1 MKKNDTGGLSMAE
14 HILVGLSSAPSNA
27 RIIRTAATMAE
38 AFGGTFTALFVRTPN
53 YEAMSE
59 ENKERLR
66 QNTALAQELGATIE
80 TVFGDDVS
88 YQIAEYARLSG
99 VTKIVVGRSAVSKR
113 KLFGKPTLTEKLT
126 QIAPNIDI
134 HIIPDASTDP
144 AYRQKK
150 ARKRVNLR
158 TTFRDWG
165 ISVGILALASGL
177 AFLFSKVGFSEAN
190 IIAIYLL
197 AVLLTA
203 MITSTRSSYVLSAIG
218 SVLVFNFFFTYP
230 QLSLRVYAD
239 GAPLT
244 FLIMLIASLTV
255 GTMTDRMKGQ
265 TKQSTQA
272 AYRTNLLLETNQ
284 LLQKAQSD
292 GEVLQACRTQVSKLL
307 GRTASVLPG
316 VVASTNKD
324 TQRYPIK
331 VQDRVYGTVIIEG
344 AEPLEAFE
352 NSVLLSILGECAL
365 TLENSRNTKEKETA
379 KLQAENEKL
388 RANLLRS
395 ISHDLRTPLT
405 SISGNA
411 GMLLS
416 DLEKLDNDT
425 IRQMCGDIYD
435 DSAWLTNLV
444 ENLLAVT
451 KIEEGRMRLQKQ
463 PHLVE
468 EIVTEALL
476 HISRKQTEHTVTVH
490 HENELLLAR
499 CDARLIIQVII
510 NLVDNAI
517 KYTPAGSHIT
527 ITTKQN
533 EQHTEISVADNGAGI
548 PDSEKEKV
556 FQMFYS
562 GSNPIADCR
571 RSLGLGLSLCKS
583 IITAHGGEISV
594 TDNAPAGT
602 IFTFTI
608 PSGEVEV
615 HE

>member
-1 MKKNDTGGLSMAE
+1 MAE

-27 RIIRTAATMAE
+27 RIIRTAATMAN

-113 KLFGKPTLTEKLT
+113 RLFGKPTLTEKLT

-150 ARKRVNLR
+150 VRRRVNLR
-158 TTFRDWG
+158 TTLRDWG
-165 ISVGILALASGL
+165 ISVGILTLASGL
-177 AFLFSKVGFSEAN
+177 GYLFSKVGFSEAN

-203 MITSTRSSYVLSAIG
+203 MVTSTRSSYVLSAIG

-284 LLQKAQSD
+284 LLQKAQTD
-292 GEVLQACRTQVSKLL
+292 EEVLQACRTQVSKLL
-307 GRTASVLPG
+307 DRTASVLPG
-316 VVASTNKD
+316 VVASPNQD

-331 VQDRVYGTVIIEG
+331 VQDRIYGTVMIGG

-365 TLENSRNTKEKETA
+365 TLENSRNTKEKEAA

-468 EIVTEALL
+468 EIVTEALQ
-476 HISRKQTEHTVTVH
+476 HISRKQVEHIITVH

-499 CDARLIIQVII
+499 CDARLIIQIMI

-548 PDSEKEKV
+548 PDGEKEKV
-556 FQMFYS
+556 FRMFYS

-583 IITAHGGEISV
+583 IITAHGGDITVS
-594 TDNAPAGT
+594 DNVPTGT
-602 IFTFTI
+602 VFTFTI
-608 PSGEVEV
+608 PSGEVDV

>member
-1 MKKNDTGGLSMAE
+1 MT
-14 HILVGLSSAPSNA
+14 
-27 RIIRTAATMAE
+27 
-38 AFGGTFTALFVRTPN
+38 
-53 YEAMSE
+53 
-59 ENKERLR
+59 
-66 QNTALAQELGATIE
+66 
-80 TVFGDDVS
+80 
-88 YQIAEYARLSG
+88 
-99 VTKIVVGRSAVSKR
+99 
-113 KLFGKPTLTEKLT
+113 
-126 QIAPNIDI
+126 
-134 HIIPDASTDP
+134 
-144 AYRQKK
+144 
-150 ARKRVNLR
+150 
-158 TTFRDWG
+158 
-165 ISVGILALASGL
+165 LASGL

-203 MITSTRSSYVLSAIG
+203 MVTSTRSSYVLSAIG

-230 QLSLRVYAD
+230 QFSLRVYAD

-284 LLQKAQSD
+284 LLQKAQTD
-292 GEVLQACRTQVSKLL
+292 EEVLQACRTQVSKLL

-316 VVASTNKD
+316 VVASSNKVS
-324 TQRYPIK
+324 QRYPIK
-331 VQDRVYGTVIIEG
+331 VQDRVYGTVMIEG
-344 AEPLEAFE
+344 TEPLEAFE

-365 TLENSRNTKEKETA
+365 TLENSRNAKEKEAA

-416 DLEKLDNDT
+416 DLEKLDSDT
-425 IRQMCGDIYD
+425 VRQMCGDIYD

-468 EIVTEALL
+468 EIVTEALQ

-517 KYTPAGSHIT
+517 KYTQAGSHIT

-533 EQHTEISVADNGAGI
+533 EQHTEISVADNGVGI
-548 PDSEKEKV
+548 PDNEKEKV

-583 IITAHGGEISV
+583 VITAHGGEITVS
-594 TDNAPAGT
+594 DNVPTGT
-602 IFTFTI
+602 VFTFTI

>member
-1 MKKNDTGGLSMAE
+1 MAE

-27 RIIRTAATMAE
+27 RIIRTAATMSK
-38 AFGGTFTALFVRTPN
+38 AFGGSFTALFVRTPN
-53 YEAMSE
+53 YDAMS
-59 ENKERLR
+59 NADKERLR
-66 QNTALAQELGATIE
+66 QNTVLAQELGATIE

-113 KLFGKPTLTEKLT
+113 RLFGKPTLTEKLT

-134 HIIPDASTDP
+134 HIIPDANADAS
-144 AYRQKK
+144 YRQKK
-150 ARKRVNLR
+150 AHKRMDLR
-158 TTFRDWG
+158 TTLRDWG
-165 ISVGILALASGL
+165 VSVGILILASGL
-177 AFLFSKVGFSEAN
+177 AYLFSKVGFSEAN

-203 MITSTRSSYVLSAIG
+203 MVTSTRSSYVLSAIG
-218 SVLVFNFFFTYP
+218 SVLVFNFFFTTP

-255 GTMTDRMKGQ
+255 GTMTDRLKGQ
-265 TKQSTQA
+265 TRQSAQA

-284 LLQKAQSD
+284 LLQKAGCD
-292 GEVLQACRTQVSKLL
+292 EEILQAAKTQISKLL
-307 GRTASVLPG
+307 GREASVLPG
-316 VVASTNKD
+316 VVAGSDQD
-324 TQRYPIK
+324 TQHCLIK

-365 TLENSRNTKEKETA
+365 ALENSRNAKEKEEA
-379 KLQAENEKL
+379 KLQAENEQL

-405 SISGNA
+405 AISGNA
-411 GMLLS
+411 SILLS
-416 DLEKLDNDT
+416 NMKKLDECT
-425 IRQMCGDIYD
+425 VRQMCGDIYD
-435 DSAWLTNLV
+435 DAAWLTNLV

-451 KIEEGRMRLQKQ
+451 KIEEGRMELHMQ
-463 PHLVE
+463 PHLAE
-468 EIVTEALL
+468 EIVSEALK
-476 HISRKQTEHTVTVH
+476 HISRKQAEHTVTVH
-490 HENELLLAR
+490 HKNELLLVK

-527 ITTKQN
+527 ITTQSSGN
-533 EQHTEISVADNGAGI
+533 DAEISVADNGAGI

-556 FQMFYS
+556 FRMFYS

-583 IITAHGGEISV
+583 IVSAHGGKISV
-594 TDNAPAGT
+594 FDNRPTGT
-602 IFTFTI
+602 VITFTI

>member
-1 MKKNDTGGLSMAE
+1 MAE

-27 RIIRTAATMAE
+27 RIIRTAATMAK

-66 QNTALAQELGATIE
+66 QNTSLAQELGATIE
-80 TVFGDDVS
+80 TIFGDDVS

-113 KLFGKPTLTEKLT
+113 RLFGKPTLTEKLT

-150 ARKRVNLR
+150 VRKRVDLR
-158 TTFRDWG
+158 TALRDWG
-165 ISVGILALASGL
+165 ISAGILALASGL

-203 MITSTRSSYVLSAIG
+203 MATSTRSSYVLSAIG

-230 QLSLRVYAD
+230 HLSLRVYAD

-255 GTMTDRMKGQ
+255 GTMTDRLKGQ

-284 LLQKAQSD
+284 LLQKAQTD
-292 GEVLQACRTQVSKLL
+292 EAVLQACRTQVSKLL
-307 GRTASVLPG
+307 GRTASVQPG
-316 VVASTNKD
+316 VIASTN
-324 TQRYPIK
+324 QNARRYPIK
-331 VQDRVYGTVIIEG
+331 VQDRVYGTVTIDG

-365 TLENSRNTKEKETA
+365 TLENSRNAKEKEAA

-416 DLEKLDNDT
+416 DLEKLDAET
-425 IRQMCGDIYD
+425 VRQMCEDIYD

-468 EIVTEALL
+468 EIVTEALH
-476 HISRKQTEHTVTVH
+476 HINRKHTEHTITVS

-527 ITTKQN
+527 ITARQN
-533 EQHTEISVADNGAGI
+533 RQHTEISVADNGAGI

-562 GSNPIADCR
+562 GSNPIADSR

-583 IITAHGGEISV
+583 IISAHGGEITVS
-594 TDNAPAGT
+594 DNTPAGT
-602 IFTFTI
+602 VFTFTI

>member
-1 MKKNDTGGLSMAE
+1 MAE

-27 RIIRTAATMAE
+27 RIIRTAATMAN

-66 QNTALAQELGATIE
+66 QNTAMAQELGATIE

-144 AYRQKK
+144 GYRQKK
-150 ARKRVNLR
+150 VRRRVNLR
-158 TTFRDWG
+158 TTLRDWG
-165 ISVGILALASGL
+165 ISAGILALASGL
-177 AFLFSKVGFSEAN
+177 GYLFSKVGFSEAN

-203 MITSTRSSYVLSAIG
+203 MVTSTRSSYVLSAIG

-230 QLSLRVYAD
+230 QFSLRVYAD

-284 LLQKAQSD
+284 LLQKAQTDEEILS
-292 GEVLQACRTQVSKLL
+292 ACRTQVSKLL

-316 VVASTNKD
+316 VVASTNED

-331 VQDRVYGTVIIEG
+331 VQDRIYGTVIIEG

-365 TLENSRNTKEKETA
+365 TLENSRNTKEKEAA

-451 KIEEGRMRLQKQ
+451 KIEEGRMKLQKQ

-468 EIVTEALL
+468 EIVSEALQ

-517 KYTPAGSHIT
+517 KHTPAGSHIT

-533 EQHTEISVADNGAGI
+533 GQHTEISVADNGAGI

-583 IITAHGGEISV
+583 IITAHGGEIAV

>member
-1 MKKNDTGGLSMAE
+1 
-14 HILVGLSSAPSNA
+14 
-27 RIIRTAATMAE
+27 
-38 AFGGTFTALFVRTPN
+38 
-53 YEAMSE
+53 
-59 ENKERLR
+59 
-66 QNTALAQELGATIE
+66 
-80 TVFGDDVS
+80 
-88 YQIAEYARLSG
+88 
-99 VTKIVVGRSAVSKR
+99 
-113 KLFGKPTLTEKLT
+113 
-126 QIAPNIDI
+126 
-134 HIIPDASTDP
+134 
-144 AYRQKK
+144 
-150 ARKRVNLR
+150 
-158 TTFRDWG
+158 
-165 ISVGILALASGL
+165 
-177 AFLFSKVGFSEAN
+177 
-190 IIAIYLL
+190 
-197 AVLLTA
+197 
-203 MITSTRSSYVLSAIG
+203 
-218 SVLVFNFFFTYP
+218 
-230 QLSLRVYAD
+230 
-239 GAPLT
+239 
-244 FLIMLIASLTV
+244 
-255 GTMTDRMKGQ
+255 
-265 TKQSTQA
+265 
-272 AYRTNLLLETNQ
+272 
-284 LLQKAQSD
+284 
-292 GEVLQACRTQVSKLL
+292 
-307 GRTASVLPG
+307 
-316 VVASTNKD
+316 
-324 TQRYPIK
+324 QRYPIK
-331 VQDRVYGTVIIEG
+331 VQDRIYGTVIIEG

-365 TLENSRNTKEKETA
+365 TLENSRNTKEKEAA

-468 EIVTEALL
+468 EIVTEALQ
-476 HISRKQTEHTVTVH
+476 HITRKQTEHTVTVH

-548 PDSEKEKV
+548 LDNEKEKV

-571 RSLGLGLSLCKS
+571 RSLGIGLNLCKS
-583 IITAHGGEISV
+583 IITAHGGEITVS
-594 TDNAPAGT
+594 DNTPTGT

-608 PSGEVEV
+608 PSGEVEF

>member
-1 MKKNDTGGLSMAE
+1 MKENKIGGLPMAE

-27 RIIRTAATMAE
+27 RIIRTAATMAN

-66 QNTALAQELGATIE
+66 QNTSLAQELGATIE

-113 KLFGKPTLTEKLT
+113 RLFGKPTLTEKLT

-150 ARKRVNLR
+150 ARKRVDLR
-158 TTFRDWG
+158 ITLRDWG

-177 AFLFSKVGFSEAN
+177 AHLFSKVGFSEAN

-203 MITSTRSSYVLSAIG
+203 MVTSTRSSYVLSAIG

-230 QLSLRVYAD
+230 QFSLRVYAD

-284 LLQKAQSD
+284 LLQKAQTD
-292 GEVLQACRTQVSKLL
+292 EEVLQACRTQVSKLL

-324 TQRYPIK
+324 AQRYPIK
-331 VQDRVYGTVIIEG
+331 VQDRIYGTVIIEG

-365 TLENSRNTKEKETA
+365 TLENSRNTKEKEAA

-468 EIVTEALL
+468 EIVTEALQ
-476 HISRKQTEHTVTVH
+476 HITRKQTEHTVTVH

-548 PDSEKEKV
+548 LDNEKEKV

-571 RSLGLGLSLCKS
+571 RSLGIGLNLCKS
-583 IITAHGGEISV
+583 IITAHGGEITVS
-594 TDNAPAGT
+594 DNTPTGT

-608 PSGEVEV
+608 PSGEVEF

>member
-1 MKKNDTGGLSMAE
+1 MAE

-66 QNTALAQELGATIE
+66 QNTSLAQELGATIE

-113 KLFGKPTLTEKLT
+113 RLFGKPTLTEKLT

-158 TTFRDWG
+158 TTLRDWG
-165 ISVGILALASGL
+165 ISVGILTLASGL
-177 AFLFSKVGFSEAN
+177 GYLFSKVGFSEAN

-203 MITSTRSSYVLSAIG
+203 MVTSTRSSYVLSAIG

-230 QLSLRVYAD
+230 QFSLRVYAD

-284 LLQKAQSD
+284 LLQKAQTDEEILS
-292 GEVLQACRTQVSKLL
+292 ACRTQVSKLL
-307 GRTASVLPG
+307 GRTASVLHG
-316 VVASTNKD
+316 VVASTNED
-324 TQRYPIK
+324 TQSYPIK
-331 VQDRVYGTVIIEG
+331 VQDRIYGTVIIEG

-365 TLENSRNTKEKETA
+365 TLENSRNTKEKEAA

-416 DLEKLDNDT
+416 DLEKLDSKT

-451 KIEEGRMRLQKQ
+451 KIEEGRMMLQKQ

-468 EIVTEALL
+468 EIVTEALQ
-476 HISRKQTEHTVTVH
+476 HINRKQVEHTVTVH

-499 CDARLIIQVII
+499 CDARLIIQVVI

-517 KYTPAGSHIT
+517 KHTPAGSHIT

-533 EQHTEISVADNGAGI
+533 GQHTEISVADNGAGI
-548 PDSEKEKV
+548 PDNEKEKV

-583 IITAHGGEISV
+583 IITAHGGEIVV
-594 TDNAPAGT
+594 TDNVPAGT

>member
-1 MKKNDTGGLSMAE
+1 MAE

-27 RIIRTAATMAE
+27 RIIRTAATMAN

-113 KLFGKPTLTEKLT
+113 RLFGKPTLTEKLT

-150 ARKRVNLR
+150 ARKKVDLR
-158 TTFRDWG
+158 TTLRDWG
-165 ISVGILALASGL
+165 ISVGILTLASGL
-177 AFLFSKVGFSEAN
+177 GYLFSKVGFSEAN

-197 AVLLTA
+197 TVLLTA
-203 MITSTRSSYVLSAIG
+203 MVTSTRSSYVLSAIG

-230 QLSLRVYAD
+230 QFSLRVYAD

-284 LLQKAQSD
+284 LLQKAQTD
-292 GEVLQACRTQVSKLL
+292 EEVLSACRTQVSKLL

-324 TQRYPIK
+324 AQRYPIK
-331 VQDRVYGTVIIEG
+331 VQDRIYGTVIIEG

-365 TLENSRNTKEKETA
+365 TLENSRNAKEKEAA

-468 EIVTEALL
+468 EIITEALQ
-476 HISRKQTEHTVTVH
+476 HISRKQTEHIVTVH
-490 HENELLLAR
+490 HENELLLAK

-517 KYTPAGSHIT
+517 KYTPVGSHIT

-533 EQHTEISVADNGAGI
+533 EHQTEISVADNGAGI
-548 PDSEKEKV
+548 PDSEREKV

-562 GSNPIADCR
+562 GSNPVADCR

>member
-1 MKKNDTGGLSMAE
+1 MAE

-27 RIIRTAATMAE
+27 RIIRTAATMSK
-38 AFGGTFTALFVRTPN
+38 AFGGSFTALFVRTPN
-53 YEAMSE
+53 YDAMS
-59 ENKERLR
+59 NADKERLR
-66 QNTALAQELGATIE
+66 QNTVLAQELGATIE

-113 KLFGKPTLTEKLT
+113 RLFGKPTLTEKLT

-134 HIIPDASTDP
+134 HIIPDANVDAS
-144 AYRQKK
+144 YRQKK
-150 ARKRVNLR
+150 AHKRMDLR
-158 TTFRDWG
+158 TTLRDWG
-165 ISVGILALASGL
+165 VSVGILILATGL
-177 AFLFSKVGFSEAN
+177 SYLFSKVGFSEAN

-203 MITSTRSSYVLSAIG
+203 MVTSTRSSYVLSAIG
-218 SVLVFNFFFTYP
+218 SVLVFNFFFTTP
-230 QLSLRVYAD
+230 QFSLRVYAD

-255 GTMTDRMKGQ
+255 GTMTDRLKGH
-265 TKQSTQA
+265 TRQSAQA

-284 LLQKAQSD
+284 LLQKAGCD
-292 GEVLQACRTQVSKLL
+292 DEILQAAKTQISKLL
-307 GRTASVLPG
+307 GREVSVLPG
-316 VVASTNKD
+316 VVAGSNQD
-324 TQRYPIK
+324 TQHYLIK
-331 VQDRVYGTVIIEG
+331 VQDRVYAAVIIEG

-365 TLENSRNTKEKETA
+365 ALENSRNAKEKEEA
-379 KLQAENEKL
+379 KLQAENEQL

-405 SISGNA
+405 AISGNA
-411 GMLLS
+411 SILLS
-416 DLEKLDNDT
+416 NMKKLDECT
-425 IRQMCGDIYD
+425 VQQMCGDIYD
-435 DSAWLTNLV
+435 DAAWLTNLV

-451 KIEEGRMRLQKQ
+451 KIEEGRMELHMQ
-463 PHLVE
+463 PHLAE
-468 EIVTEALL
+468 EIVSEALK
-476 HISRKQTEHTVTVH
+476 HISRKQAEHTITVH
-490 HENELLLAR
+490 HENELLLAK

-527 ITTKQN
+527 ITTKN
-533 EQHTEISVADNGAGI
+533 SGNVAEISVADNGAGI
-548 PDSEKEKV
+548 PDGEKEKV

-583 IITAHGGEISV
+583 IVSAHGGKISV
-594 TDNAPAGT
+594 FDNRPTGT
-602 IFTFTI
+602 VITFTI

>member
-1 MKKNDTGGLSMAE
+1 MRE

-27 RIIRTAATMAE
+27 RIIRTASTMSK
-38 AFGGTFTALFVRTPN
+38 AFRGSFTALFVRTPD
-53 YEAMSE
+53 YEAMSDTD
-59 ENKERLR
+59 KARLR
-66 QNTALAQELGATIE
+66 ENMKLAEKLGATIE

-88 YQIAEYARLSG
+88 HQIAEYARLSG
-99 VTKIVVGRSAVSKR
+99 VTKIVVGRSAISKR
-113 KLFGKPTLTEKLT
+113 RFFGKPTLTEKLT

-134 HIIPDASTDP
+134 HIIPDASADVS
-144 AYRQKK
+144 YRQKK
-150 ARKRVNLR
+150 IRKRIDLGTTLR
-158 TTFRDWG
+158 DGG
-165 ISVGILALASGL
+165 ISIGILALASGL
-177 AFLFSKVGFSEAN
+177 GYLFSKVGFSEAN
-190 IIAIYLL
+190 IIAVYLL
-197 AVLLTA
+197 SVLLTA
-203 MITSTRSSYVLSAIG
+203 MVTSTRSSYVLSAIG

-230 QLSLRVYAD
+230 RFSLRVYAD

-284 LLQKAQSD
+284 LLQKAASD
-292 GEVLQACRTQVSKLL
+292 EDIFRACRIQVTKLL
-307 GRTASVLPG
+307 GRKVTVLSGDAPDAG
-316 VVASTNKD
+316 QDQQAFPV
-324 TQRYPIK
+324 K
-331 VQDRVYGTVIIEG
+331 VQNRVYGTVFIQG
-344 AEPLEAFE
+344 TDHLEAFE

-365 TLENSRNTKEKETA
+365 ALENSRNAKEMETA
-379 KLQAENEKL
+379 KLQAEQEKL
-388 RANLLRS
+388 RANLLRT

-411 GMLLS
+411 GMMLS
-416 DLEKLDNDT
+416 DLEKLDRET

-451 KIEEGRMRLQKQ
+451 KIEEGRMDLKMQ
-463 PHLVE
+463 PHLIE
-468 EIVTEALL
+468 EIVSEAMQ
-476 HISRKQTEHTVTVH
+476 HISRKQAEHTISVQ
-490 HENELLLAR
+490 HEDELLLAR

-517 KYTPAGSHIT
+517 KYTPSGSHIV
-527 ITTKQN
+527 ITTKRN
-533 EQHTEISVADNGAGI
+533 GRYTELSVADDGVGI

-571 RSLGLGLSLCKS
+571 RSLGLGLNLCRS
-583 IITAHGGEISV
+583 IITAHNGQITVS
-594 TDNAPAGT
+594 DNVPAGAV
-602 IFTFTI
+602 FTFTI

>member
-1 MKKNDTGGLSMAE
+1 MAE

-27 RIIRTAATMAE
+27 RIIRTAATMSK
-38 AFGGTFTALFVRTPN
+38 AFKGSLTALFVRTPS
-53 YEAMSE
+53 YDAMSAAD
-59 ENKERLR
+59 KERLR
-66 QNTALAQELGATIE
+66 ENMNLAKKLGATIE

-99 VTKIVVGRSAVSKR
+99 ITKIVVGRSAVSKR
-113 KLFGKPTLTEKLT
+113 RLFGKPTLTEKLT

-134 HIIPDASTDP
+134 HIIPDASTDAP
-144 AYRQKK
+144 YRPKNI
-150 ARKRVNLR
+150 KRPIDLR
-158 TTFRDWG
+158 TTLRDLG
-165 ISVGILALASGL
+165 LSLAILILASGL
-177 AFLFSKVGFSEAN
+177 SFLSSRFGFSEAN

-203 MITSTRSSYVLSAIG
+203 MFTSTRSSYVLSAVG

-230 QLSLRVYAD
+230 QFSLRVYAD

-255 GTMTDRMKGQ
+255 GTMTDRLKGQ
-265 TKQSTQA
+265 TRQSAQA

-284 LLQKAQSD
+284 LLQKAGCD
-292 GEVLQACRTQVSKLL
+292 EEILQAARTQVTKLL
-307 GRTASVLPG
+307 GRTAAVLPG
-316 VVASTNKD
+316 VAAKGGKD
-324 TQRYPIK
+324 SLYYPIK
-331 VQDRVYGTVIIEG
+331 VQDRVYGTVVIDGSEQ
-344 AEPLEAFE
+344 LEAFE

-365 TLENSRNTKEKETA
+365 ALENSRNTREKEEA
-379 KLQAENEKL
+379 KFQAEQEKL

-411 GMLLS
+411 GMLFS
-416 DLEKLDNDT
+416 DLDKLDKDT
-425 IRQMCGDIYD
+425 IRQMSEDIYD

-451 KIEEGRMRLQKQ
+451 KIEEGRVELKMQ
-463 PHLVE
+463 PHLIE
-468 EIVTEALL
+468 EIVTEALQ
-476 HISRKQTEHTVTVH
+476 HISRKQEEHTITVRH
-490 HENELLLAR
+490 DNELLLAK

-517 KYTPAGSHIT
+517 KYTPVGSHIH
-527 ITTKQN
+527 ITTAGDQD
-533 EQHTEISVADNGAGI
+533 TIEIRIADNGAGV
-548 PDSEKEKV
+548 PDSEKEKI
-556 FQMFYS
+556 FEMFYS

-571 RSLGLGLSLCKS
+571 RSLGLGLSLCRS
-583 IITAHGGEISV
+583 IVNVHGGTITVS
-594 TDNAPAGT
+594 DNQPTGT
-602 IFTFTI
+602 AFTFTI
-608 PSGEVEV
+608 PAGEVEV

>member
-1 MKKNDTGGLSMAE
+1 MKENKIGGLPMAE

-27 RIIRTAATMAE
+27 RIIRTAATMAN

-66 QNTALAQELGATIE
+66 QNTAMAQELGATIE

-113 KLFGKPTLTEKLT
+113 RLFGKPTLTEKLT

-158 TTFRDWG
+158 TTLRDWG
-165 ISVGILALASGL
+165 ISVGILTLASGL

-203 MITSTRSSYVLSAIG
+203 MVTSTRSSYVLSAIG

-230 QLSLRVYAD
+230 QFSLRVYAD

-284 LLQKAQSD
+284 LLQKAQTD
-292 GEVLQACRTQVSKLL
+292 EEVLQACRTQVSKLL

-316 VVASTNKD
+316 VVASANKD

-331 VQDRVYGTVIIEG
+331 VQDRIYGTVIIEG

-365 TLENSRNTKEKETA
+365 TLENSRNAKEKEVA

-463 PHLVE
+463 PHLIE
-468 EIVTEALL
+468 EIITEALQ

-583 IITAHGGEISV
+583 IITAHGGKIAVS
-594 TDNAPAGT
+594 DNAPTGT

>member
-1 MKKNDTGGLSMAE
+1 MAE

-27 RIIRTAATMAE
+27 RIIRTAATMAN

-66 QNTALAQELGATIE
+66 QNTAMAQELGATIE

-144 AYRQKK
+144 AYRQRK

-158 TTFRDWG
+158 TALRDWG
-165 ISVGILALASGL
+165 ISVGILTLASGL

-203 MITSTRSSYVLSAIG
+203 MVTSTRSSYVLSAIG

-230 QLSLRVYAD
+230 QFSLRVYAD

-284 LLQKAQSD
+284 FLQKAQTD
-292 GEVLQACRTQVSKLL
+292 EEVLSVCRTQVSKLL
-307 GRTASVLPG
+307 GRTAAVLPG
-316 VVASTNKD
+316 VVASANKD

-331 VQDRVYGTVIIEG
+331 VQDRIYGTVVIEG

-365 TLENSRNTKEKETA
+365 TLENSRNAKEKEAA

-416 DLEKLDNDT
+416 DLEKLDT
-425 IRQMCGDIYD
+425 ETVRQMCGDIYD

-468 EIVTEALL
+468 EIVTEALQ

-527 ITTKQN
+527 INTKQN
-533 EQHTEISVADNGAGI
+533 ERHTEISVADNGAGI

-583 IITAHGGEISV
+583 IITAHGGEITVS
-594 TDNAPAGT
+594 DNTPTGT

>member
-1 MKKNDTGGLSMAE
+1 MAE

-38 AFGGTFTALFVRTPN
+38 AFSGTFTALFVRTPN

-80 TVFGDDVS
+80 TVFGDDIS

-150 ARKRVNLR
+150 ARKKVDLR
-158 TTFRDWG
+158 TTLRDWG
-165 ISVGILALASGL
+165 ISAGILALASGL

-203 MITSTRSSYVLSAIG
+203 MVTSTRSSYVLSAIG

-230 QLSLRVYAD
+230 QFSLRVYAD

-316 VVASTNKD
+316 VVASANKD

-331 VQDRVYGTVIIEG
+331 VQDRIYGTVVIEG

-365 TLENSRNTKEKETA
+365 TLENSRNTREKEAA

-411 GMLLS
+411 SMLLS
-416 DLEKLDNDT
+416 DFEKLDNDT

-468 EIVTEALL
+468 EIITEALQ

-583 IITAHGGEISV
+583 IITAHGGEIAV

>member
-1 MKKNDTGGLSMAE
+1 MAE

-27 RIIRTAATMAE
+27 RIIRTAATMAN

-66 QNTALAQELGATIE
+66 QNTAMAQELGATIE

-144 AYRQKK
+144 AYRQRKV
-150 ARKRVNLR
+150 RKRVDLR
-158 TTFRDWG
+158 TALRDWG

-203 MITSTRSSYVLSAIG
+203 MVTSTRSSYVLSAIG

-230 QLSLRVYAD
+230 QFSLRVYAD

-284 LLQKAQSD
+284 LLQKAQTD
-292 GEVLQACRTQVSKLL
+292 EEVLQACRTQVSKLL

-331 VQDRVYGTVIIEG
+331 VQDRIYGTVIIEG

-365 TLENSRNTKEKETA
+365 TLENSRNAKEKEAA

-468 EIVTEALL
+468 EIVTEALQ

-583 IITAHGGEISV
+583 IITAHGGEIVV
-594 TDNAPAGT
+594 TDNVPAGT

>member
-1 MKKNDTGGLSMAE
+1 MKENKIGGVPMAE

-27 RIIRTAATMAE
+27 RIIRTAATMAD

-66 QNTALAQELGATIE
+66 QNTSLAQELGATIE

-113 KLFGKPTLTEKLT
+113 RLFGKPTLTEKLT

-144 AYRQKK
+144 GYRQKK
-150 ARKRVNLR
+150 VRSRVDLR
-158 TTFRDWG
+158 TALRDWG
-165 ISVGILALASGL
+165 ISAGILALASGL

-203 MITSTRSSYVLSAIG
+203 MVTSTRSSYVLSAVG

-284 LLQKAQSD
+284 LLQKAQTD
-292 GEVLQACRTQVSKLL
+292 EEVLQACCTQVSKLL
-307 GRTASVLPG
+307 GRTAAVLPG

-344 AEPLEAFE
+344 TEPLEAFE

-365 TLENSRNTKEKETA
+365 TLENSRNAKEKEAA

-405 SISGNA
+405 AISGNA

-425 IRQMCGDIYD
+425 VRQMCGDICD

-468 EIVTEALL
+468 EIVSEALQ
-476 HISRKQTEHTVTVH
+476 HIGRKQTEHTITVH

-517 KYTPAGSHIT
+517 KYTPVGSRIT
-527 ITTKQN
+527 ITTKQCEN
-533 EQHTEISVADNGAGI
+533 HAEISVADNGAGI

-571 RSLGLGLSLCKS
+571 RSLGLGLNLSKS
-583 IITAHGGEISV
+583 IVTAHGGQISV
-594 TDNAPAGT
+594 SDNRPTGT
-602 IFTFTI
+602 VFTFTI

>member
-1 MKKNDTGGLSMAE
+1 MAE

-27 RIIRTAATMAE
+27 RIIRTAATMAN

-66 QNTALAQELGATIE
+66 QNTAMAQELGATIE

-144 AYRQKK
+144 AYRQRKV
-150 ARKRVNLR
+150 RKRGDLR
-158 TTFRDWG
+158 ITLRDWC

-177 AFLFSKVGFSEAN
+177 GYLFSKVGFSEAN

-203 MITSTRSSYVLSAIG
+203 MVTSTRSSYVLSAIG

-230 QLSLRVYAD
+230 RFSLRVHAD

-255 GTMTDRMKGQ
+255 GTMTDRLKGQ
-265 TKQSTQA
+265 TRQSAQA
-272 AYRTNLLLETNQ
+272 AYRTNLLFETNQ
-284 LLQKAQSD
+284 MLQKAASD
-292 GEVLQACRTQVSKLL
+292 DKIFQTVRTQVAKLL
-307 GRTASVLPG
+307 GRHASVLPG
-316 VVASTNKD
+316 VTVSGRKD
-324 TQRYPIK
+324 ALQYPIK

-352 NSVLLSILGECAL
+352 NSVLLSILGECAMA
-365 TLENSRNTKEKETA
+365 LENSRNAKEMEVA
-379 KLQAENEKL
+379 KLQAEQEKL

-468 EIVTEALL
+468 EIVTEALQ
-476 HISRKQTEHTVTVH
+476 HITRKQTEHTVTVQ

-548 PDSEKEKV
+548 PDSEKEKI

-583 IITAHGGEISV
+583 IITAHGGEITVSDSTPV
-594 TDNAPAGT
+594 GT

>member
-1 MKKNDTGGLSMAE
+1 MKENETGGLPVAE
-14 HILVGLSSAPSNA
+14 HILVGLSSAPTNA
-27 RIIRTAATMAE
+27 RIIRTAATMSK
-38 AFGGTFTALFVRTPN
+38 AFKGSLTALFVRTPN

-59 ENKERLR
+59 EDKARLR
-66 QNTALAQELGATIE
+66 KNTALAQELGATIE

-113 KLFGKPTLTEKLT
+113 RLFGKPTLTEKLT

-150 ARKRVNLR
+150 IRKRIDLR
-158 TTFRDWG
+158 TTLRDWG
-165 ISVGILALASGL
+165 ISAGILALASGL

-203 MITSTRSSYVLSAIG
+203 MATSTRSSYVLSAIG
-218 SVLVFNFFFTYP
+218 SVLVFNFFFTHP
-230 QLSLRVYAD
+230 QFSLHVYAD

-265 TKQSTQA
+265 AKQSTQA

-284 LLQKAQSD
+284 LLQKAQTD
-292 GEVLQACRTQVSKLL
+292 EAVLQACRTQVSKLL

-316 VVASTNKD
+316 IVAGTNKN
-324 TQRYPIK
+324 TQKYPIK

-344 AEPLEAFE
+344 TEPLEAFE

-365 TLENSRNTKEKETA
+365 TLENSRNAEEKEAA

-416 DLEKLDNDT
+416 DSEHLDADA
-425 IRQMCGDIYD
+425 RKQMYGDIYD
-435 DSAWLTNLV
+435 DSAWLHNLV

-451 KIEEGRMRLQKQ
+451 KIEEGRIELKTQSQ
-463 PHLVE
+463 LVE
-468 EIVTEALL
+468 EIVSEALQ
-476 HISRKQTEHTVTVH
+476 HISRKRSEHTITVT
-490 HENELLLAR
+490 HEDELLLAQ
-499 CDARLIIQVII
+499 CDARLIVQTII

-517 KYTPAGSHIT
+517 KYTPVGSHIW
-527 ITTKQN
+527 
-533 EQHTEISVADNGAGI
+533 ISTRWEKSMAVFTVADDGPGI
-548 PDSEKEKV
+548 PDSEKKQI
-556 FQMFYS
+556 FQMFYT
-562 GSNPIADCR
+562 GSTAVADSR

-583 IITAHGGEISV
+583 IVTAHGGTITVS
-594 TDNAPAGT
+594 DNQPVGT
-602 IFTFTI
+602 VFTFTI
-608 PSGEVEV
+608 PAGEVEV

>member
-1 MKKNDTGGLSMAE
+1 MAE

-27 RIIRTAATMAE
+27 RIIRTAATMAN

-158 TTFRDWG
+158 TTLRDWG

-203 MITSTRSSYVLSAIG
+203 MVTSTRSSYVLSAIG

-230 QLSLRVYAD
+230 QFSLRVYAD

-284 LLQKAQSD
+284 LLQKAQTD
-292 GEVLQACRTQVSKLL
+292 EEVLQACRTQVSKLL

-316 VVASTNKD
+316 AVASTNKD

-331 VQDRVYGTVIIEG
+331 VQDRVYGSVIIEG
-344 AEPLEAFE
+344 TEPLEAFE

-365 TLENSRNTKEKETA
+365 TLENSRNAKEKEAA
-379 KLQAENEKL
+379 KPQAENEKL

-395 ISHDLRTPLT
+395 ISHDLCTPLT

-416 DLEKLDNDT
+416 NLEKLDAET
-425 IRQMCGDIYD
+425 IKQMCGDIYD
-435 DSAWLTNLV
+435 DSAWVTNLV

-463 PHLVE
+463 HHLVE
-468 EIVTEALL
+468 EIVTEALQ
-476 HISRKQTEHTVTVH
+476 HISRKRTEHTVTVH

-527 ITTKQN
+527 INTKQN
-533 EQHTEISVADNGAGI
+533 EQYTEISVADNGAGI

-556 FQMFYS
+556 FQIFYS

-583 IITAHGGEISV
+583 IITAHGGELAV

>member
-1 MKKNDTGGLSMAE
+1 MAE

-27 RIIRTAATMAE
+27 RIIRTAATMSK
-38 AFGGTFTALFVRTPN
+38 AFGGSFTALFVRTPN
-53 YEAMSE
+53 YDAMSE
-59 ENKERLR
+59 ADRERLR
-66 QNTALAQELGATIE
+66 QNTRLAQELGASIE
-80 TVFGDDVS
+80 TVFGDEVS

-113 KLFGKPTLTEKLT
+113 RLFGKPTLTEKLT

-134 HIIPDASTDP
+134 HIIPHASTDTS
-144 AYRQKK
+144 YRQKK
-150 ARKRVNLR
+150 ARERIELR
-158 TTFRDWG
+158 TALRDWG
-165 ISVGILALASGL
+165 ISVGILIFASGL
-177 AFLFSKVGFSEAN
+177 AYLFSQVGFSEAN

-203 MITSTRSSYVLSAIG
+203 MVTSTRSSYVLSAVG

-230 QLSLRVYAD
+230 QFSLRVYAD

-244 FLIMLIASLTV
+244 FLIMLVASLTV
-255 GTMTDRMKGQ
+255 GSMTDRLKGQ
-265 TKQSTQA
+265 TRQSTQA
-272 AYRTNLLLETNQ
+272 AYRTNLLLETDQ
-284 LLQKAQSD
+284 LLQKAQTD
-292 GEVLQACRTQVSKLL
+292 QEILQAARTQISKLL
-307 GRTASVLPG
+307 GRATSVLPG
-316 VVASTNKD
+316 VAASARQD

-331 VQDRVYGTVIIEG
+331 VQDRVYGTVIIGG

-365 TLENSRNTKEKETA
+365 ALENSRNAKEKEEA
-379 KLQAENEKL
+379 KLQAEHEKL

-416 DLEKLDNDT
+416 DMEKLDADT
-425 IRQMCGDIYD
+425 IRQMCADIYD
-435 DSAWLTNLV
+435 DSAWLTNVV

-451 KIEEGRMRLQKQ
+451 KIEEGRMELKMQ

-468 EIVTEALL
+468 EVVSEALQ
-476 HISRKQTEHTVTVH
+476 HISRKKAEHTITVCH
-490 HENELLLAR
+490 KNELLLAK

-517 KYTPAGSHIT
+517 KYTPVGSRIT
-527 ITTKQN
+527 ITTKGSESN
-533 EQHTEISVADNGAGI
+533 TEISVADNGAGI
-548 PDSEKEKV
+548 SDIEKEKV

-571 RSLGLGLSLCKS
+571 RSLGLGLSLCRS
-583 IITAHGGEISV
+583 IVTAHGGQITVS
-594 TDNAPAGT
+594 DNRPSGAVFT
-602 IFTFTI
+602 ITI

>member
-1 MKKNDTGGLSMAE
+1 MAE

-27 RIIRTAATMAE
+27 RIIRTAATMAK

-88 YQIAEYARLSG
+88 HQIAEYARLSG

-144 AYRQKK
+144 AYRQRK

-158 TTFRDWG
+158 TALRDWG

-203 MITSTRSSYVLSAIG
+203 MVTSTRSSYVLSAIG

-230 QLSLRVYAD
+230 QFSLRVYAD

-284 LLQKAQSD
+284 LLQKAQTD
-292 GEVLQACRTQVSKLL
+292 EEVLQACRTQVSKLL

-331 VQDRVYGTVIIEG
+331 VQDRIYGTVIIEG

-365 TLENSRNTKEKETA
+365 TLENSRNAKEKEAA

-468 EIVTEALL
+468 EIVTEALQ

-490 HENELLLAR
+490 HENELLLAK

>member
-1 MKKNDTGGLSMAE
+1 MAE

-27 RIIRTAATMAE
+27 RIIRTAATMSQ
-38 AFGGTFTALFVRTPN
+38 AFGGSFTALFVRTPD
-53 YEAMSE
+53 YDAMSE
-59 ENKERLR
+59 ADRDRLR
-66 QNTALAQELGATIE
+66 QNTALAQELGASVE

-99 VTKIVVGRSAVSKR
+99 VTKIVVGRSAASKR
-113 KLFGKPTLTEKLT
+113 RFWGKPTLTEKLT

-134 HIIPDASTDP
+134 HIIPDASVD
-144 AYRQKK
+144 ASYQQKK
-150 ARKRVNLR
+150 VRKKRNLR
-158 TTFRDWG
+158 SVLRDWG
-165 ISVGILALASGL
+165 VSFCILVLASGI

-203 MITSTRSSYVLSAIG
+203 MASSTRSSYVLSAVG
-218 SVLVFNFFFTYP
+218 SVLVFNFFFTTP

-244 FLIMLIASLTV
+244 FLIMLVASLTV
-255 GTMTDRMKGQ
+255 GTMTDRLKGQ
-265 TKQSTQA
+265 TRQSTQA

-284 LLQKAQSD
+284 LLQKARTD
-292 GEVLQACRTQVSKLL
+292 NDILQVARTQVFKLL
-307 GRTASVLPG
+307 GRNASIQPG
-316 VVASTNKD
+316 LAIENA
-324 TQRYPIK
+324 QNYPIK
-331 VQDRVYGTVIIEG
+331 VRDRIYGTVVIEED
-344 AEPLEAFE
+344 APLEAFE
-352 NSVLLSILGECAL
+352 NGVLLSILGECAL
-365 TLENSRNTKEKETA
+365 ALENSRNAREKEEA

-388 RANLLRS
+388 RANLLRT

-411 GMLLS
+411 SILLS
-416 DLEKLDNDT
+416 DMEKLDAET
-425 IRQMCGDIYD
+425 MRRMCGDIYD

-451 KIEEGRMRLQKQ
+451 KIEEGRMELRMQ

-468 EIVTEALL
+468 EIVSEALQ
-476 HISRKQTEHTVTVH
+476 HISRKQMEHTITVY
-490 HENELLLAR
+490 HENELLLAK
-499 CDARLIIQVII
+499 CDARLIIQVVI

-517 KYTPAGSHIT
+517 KHTQTGSCIT
-527 ITTKQN
+527 ISTRDGGN
-533 EQHTEISVADNGAGI
+533 CAVIAVADNGTGI

-562 GSNPIADCR
+562 GSNSIADCR
-571 RSLGLGLSLCKS
+571 RSLGLGLNLCKS
-583 IITAHGGEISV
+583 IVTVHGGEITVS
-594 TDNAPAGT
+594 DNQPTGAV
-602 IFTFTI
+602 FTFTI
-608 PSGEVEV
+608 PSGGIEV

>member
-1 MKKNDTGGLSMAE
+1 MTE

-27 RIIRTAATMAE
+27 RIIRTAATMSK
-38 AFGGTFTALFVRTPN
+38 AFGGSFTALFVRTPN
-53 YEAMSE
+53 YEAMSDSDR
-59 ENKERLR
+59 ERLR
-66 QNTALAQELGATIE
+66 HNTALAQEFGATVE

-99 VTKIVVGRSAVSKR
+99 VTRIVVGRSAVSKR
-113 KLFGKPTLTEKLT
+113 KFFGKPTMTEKLT
-126 QIAPNIDI
+126 QIAPDIEI
-134 HIIPDASTDP
+134 HIIPDASTDTS
-144 AYRQKK
+144 YRP
-150 ARKRVNLR
+150 RNIKRRINLR
-158 TTFRDWG
+158 TTLRDGG
-165 ISVGILALASGL
+165 ITLGILILASGL
-177 AFLFSKVGFSEAN
+177 SFLSSRFGFSEAN

-203 MITSTRSSYVLSAIG
+203 MFTSTPSSYVLSAIG
-218 SVLVFNFFFTYP
+218 SIIVFNFFFTSP
-230 QLSLRVYAD
+230 QFSLRVYAD

-255 GTMTDRMKGQ
+255 GTMTDRLKGQ
-265 TKQSTQA
+265 TRQSAQA

-284 LLQKAQSD
+284 LLQKAQTD
-292 GEVLQACRTQVSKLL
+292 EEILQAARTQASKLL

-316 VVASTNKD
+316 VVTSPGKD
-324 TQRYPIK
+324 TQHYPIK
-331 VQDRVYGTVIIEG
+331 VQERVYGTVIIEG

-365 TLENSRNTKEKETA
+365 ALENSRNAKEKEEA

-411 GMLLS
+411 GILLS
-416 DLEKLDNDT
+416 NLEKLDTDT

-451 KIEEGRMRLQKQ
+451 KIEEGRMELKKQ
-463 PHLVE
+463 PHLIE
-468 EIVTEALL
+468 EIIAEALQ
-476 HISRKQTEHTVTVH
+476 HISRKQTEHTIAVR
-490 HENELLLAR
+490 HENELLLAK
-499 CDARLIIQVII
+499 CDAQLIIQVII

-517 KYTPAGSHIT
+517 KYTPVGSHIV
-527 ITTKQN
+527 ITTKESRN
-533 EQHTEISVADNGAGI
+533 SVEIGVADDGPGI

-583 IITAHGGEISV
+583 IVSAHGGEMTVS
-594 TDNAPAGT
+594 DNQPCGT
-602 IFTFTI
+602 VFIFTI
-608 PSGEVEV
+608 PSGEVEI

>member
-1 MKKNDTGGLSMAE
+1 MKENKIGGLPMAE

-27 RIIRTAATMAE
+27 RIIRTAATMAK
-38 AFGGTFTALFVRTPN
+38 AFKGSLTALFVRTPN
-53 YEAMSE
+53 YEAMSGAD
-59 ENKERLR
+59 KERLHE
-66 QNTALAQELGATIE
+66 NMDLAKKLGATIE

-99 VTKIVVGRSAVSKR
+99 VTKIVVGRSAMSR
-113 KLFGKPTLTEKLT
+113 RRFFGKPTLTEKLT
-126 QIAPNIDI
+126 QIAPHIDI
-134 HIIPDASTDP
+134 HIIPDASTD
-144 AYRQKK
+144 ASYRAKK
-150 ARKRVNLR
+150 VKRKIDLR
-158 TTFRDWG
+158 TTLRDWG
-165 ISVGILALASGL
+165 ISVGILTVASGL
-177 AFLFSKVGFSEAN
+177 AYMFSKVGFSEAN

-203 MITSTRSSYVLSAIG
+203 MTTSTRSSYVLSAIG
-218 SVLVFNFFFTYP
+218 SLLVFNFLFTSP
-230 QLSLRVYAD
+230 KFSLRVYAD

-255 GTMTDRMKGQ
+255 GTMTDRLKGQ
-265 TKQSTQA
+265 TRQSAQA

-284 LLQKAQSD
+284 MLQKAASD
-292 GEVLQACRTQVSKLL
+292 DKIFQTVRTQVAKLL
-307 GRTASVLPG
+307 GRHASVLPG
-316 VVASTNKD
+316 VASSGRKD
-324 TQRYPIK
+324 ALQFPIK
-331 VQDRVYGTVIIEG
+331 VQDRVYGAVIIEG
-344 AEPLEAFE
+344 KEPLEAFE

-365 TLENSRNTKEKETA
+365 ALENSRNTKEMEDA
-379 KLQAENEKL
+379 KLQAEQEKL

-451 KIEEGRMRLQKQ
+451 KIKEGRMELKMQ
-463 PHLVE
+463 PHLIE
-468 EIVTEALL
+468 EIVAEALL
-476 HISRKQTEHTVTVH
+476 HISRKQDEHTITVH
-490 HENELLLAR
+490 HEKDLLLAK

-517 KYTPAGSHIT
+517 KYTPVGSHIDI
-527 ITTKQN
+527 ITTGDRDFV
-533 EQHTEISVADNGAGI
+533 EIRVADNGAGV
-548 PDSEKEKV
+548 PDSEKDKIFE
-556 FQMFYS
+556 MFYS

-583 IITAHGGEISV
+583 IIIAHGGDITVSN
-594 TDNAPAGT
+594 NAPAGT

-608 PSGEVEV
+608 PAGEVEV

>member
-1 MKKNDTGGLSMAE
+1 MTE

-59 ENKERLR
+59 ENKERLW

-99 VTKIVVGRSAVSKR
+99 VTKIVVGRSAISKR
-113 KLFGKPTLTEKLT
+113 RLFGKPTLTEKLT

-144 AYRQKK
+144 TYRQKK
-150 ARKRVNLR
+150 IRKRIDLR
-158 TTFRDWG
+158 TALRDWA

-203 MITSTRSSYVLSAIG
+203 MVTSTRSSYVLSAIG

-284 LLQKAQSD
+284 LLQKAQTD
-292 GEVLQACRTQVSKLL
+292 EEVLQACRTQVSKLL

-316 VVASTNKD
+316 VVASANKD

-331 VQDRVYGTVIIEG
+331 VQDRIYGTVIIEG
-344 AEPLEAFE
+344 TEPLEAFE

-365 TLENSRNTKEKETA
+365 TLENSRNAKEKEAA

-416 DLEKLDNDT
+416 DLEKLDT
-425 IRQMCGDIYD
+425 QTVRQMCGDIYD

-468 EIVTEALL
+468 EIVTEALQ
-476 HISRKQTEHTVTVH
+476 HIGRKQTEHTVTVH

-527 ITTKQN
+527 ITTKQS

-556 FQMFYS
+556 FKMFYS
-562 GSNPIADCR
+562 GSNPVADCR

-583 IITAHGGEISV
+583 IITAHGGEITVS
-594 TDNAPAGT
+594 DNVPVGT
-602 IFTFTI
+602 NFTFTI

>member
-1 MKKNDTGGLSMAE
+1 MAE

-27 RIIRTAATMAE
+27 RIIRTAATMAN

-88 YQIAEYARLSG
+88 HQIAEYARLSG
-99 VTKIVVGRSAVSKR
+99 VTKIVVGRSAISKR
-113 KLFGKPTLTEKLT
+113 RFFGKPTLTEKLT

-150 ARKRVNLR
+150 ARKRVDLR
-158 TTFRDWG
+158 ITLRDWC
-165 ISVGILALASGL
+165 ISIGILALASGL

-203 MITSTRSSYVLSAIG
+203 MVTSTRSSYVLSAIG

-230 QLSLRVYAD
+230 QFSLRVYAD

-284 LLQKAQSD
+284 FLQKAQTD
-292 GEVLQACRTQVSKLL
+292 EEVLQACRTQVSKLL

-365 TLENSRNTKEKETA
+365 TLENSRNTREKEAA

-468 EIVTEALL
+468 EIVTEALQ
-476 HISRKQTEHTVTVH
+476 HITRKQTEHTVTVH

-583 IITAHGGEISV
+583 IITAHGGKIAVS
-594 TDNAPAGT
+594 DNAPTGT